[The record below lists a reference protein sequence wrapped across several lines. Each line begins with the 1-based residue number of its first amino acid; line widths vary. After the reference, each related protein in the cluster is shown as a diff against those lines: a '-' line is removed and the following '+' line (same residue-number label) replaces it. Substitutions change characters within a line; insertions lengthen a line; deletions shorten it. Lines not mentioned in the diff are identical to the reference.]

1 MTLASG
7 DNRSIPAMPGFS
19 HHATTGL
26 DNVALAGFSRPFSRV
41 GIMGASEA
49 GMDIAT
55 SLLASDIPVTV
66 FDLAREPLDLASASM
81 RSTYQDAVSDGDLT
95 LAQRDRRVGLLAA
108 TINLH
113 HLKDCDVIVDV
124 LCASGTVKDA
134 ILRRLNELAKPDA
147 VLIACVS
154 VSDIDANADVN
165 RIAALMRFPGN
176 VLGMR
181 RSNDAGIGLWQLVPV
196 KATSERALATASR
209 FVQNLGMSQVAA
221 IPTAC

>member
-1 MTLASG
+1 MTLSSG

-19 HHATTGL
+19 HYATTGV
-26 DNVALAGFSRPFSRV
+26 DNVTLAGFNRPFSRV
-41 GIMGASEA
+41 GVMGASEA
-49 GMDIAT
+49 GMDIAA

-81 RSTYQDAVSDGDLT
+81 RSTYQNAVSDGNLT

-124 LCASGTVKDA
+124 LCASAAVKESM
-134 ILRRLNELAKPDA
+134 LRRLNELAKPDA
-147 VLIACVS
+147 VLITFVS
-154 VSDIDANADVN
+154 ETDTDAEVN

-181 RSNDAGIGLWQLVPV
+181 RSNDAGVGQWELVPV
-196 KATSERALATASR
+196 KATSERALATATR
-209 FVQNLGMSQVAA
+209 VVRNLGMSHVATL
-221 IPTAC
+221 PSVW